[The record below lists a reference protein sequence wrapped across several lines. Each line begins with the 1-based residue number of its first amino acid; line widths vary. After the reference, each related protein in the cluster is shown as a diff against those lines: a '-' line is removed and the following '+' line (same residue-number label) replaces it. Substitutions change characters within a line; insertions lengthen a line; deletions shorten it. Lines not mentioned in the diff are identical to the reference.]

1 MVFKNQKTEKWEVRC
16 YYKDYKGIRK
26 QKTKRGFRTKSEA
39 LDWERH
45 FKLQEHQ
52 DLDMT
57 IEDFF
62 ELYKRDVS
70 HKVRPNTWEEKENI
84 ILTKI
89 LPYIGKR
96 KINELK
102 ITDVFEWQREIKS
115 QTTKAGKSFSQSYLK
130 TIHNQLSAML
140 NHAVRYYGLKWN
152 VASKAGTLG
161 SGTERNVDFWT
172 QKEYQK
178 FIEQV
183 SDKPQSF
190 YGFEILYWCGL
201 RIGELLALTPKDF
214 DFENNI
220 LKVTKSYKRVRGED
234 IVTDPKTQKSIRN
247 IVMPN
252 FLADE
257 IKEYLSSIYGIGE
270 EDTIFQNSKS
280 YFRHEMVRGSKAAGV
295 KRIRVHD
302 LRHSHVSYLIDKG
315 YTALAIADRL
325 GHEAVDITYRYAHLF
340 PTVQT
345 DMAKTMDEE
354 REVLLDECQEQ

>member
-1 MVFKNQKTEKWEVRC
+1 
-16 YYKDYKGIRK
+16 
-26 QKTKRGFRTKSEA
+26 
-39 LDWERH
+39 
-45 FKLQEHQ
+45 
-52 DLDMT
+52 MT

-152 VASKAGTLG
+152 VASKAGTMG

-270 EDTIFQNSKS
+270 EDRIFQNSKS

>member
-1 MVFKNQKTEKWEVRC
+1 M
-16 YYKDYKGIRK
+16 
-26 QKTKRGFRTKSEA
+26 
-39 LDWERH
+39 
-45 FKLQEHQ
+45 
-52 DLDMT
+52 
-57 IEDFF
+57 
-62 ELYKRDVS
+62 
-70 HKVRPNTWEEKENI
+70 
-84 ILTKI
+84 
-89 LPYIGKR
+89 
-96 KINELK
+96 
-102 ITDVFEWQREIKS
+102 
-115 QTTKAGKSFSQSYLK
+115 TKA
-130 TIHNQLSAML
+130 
-140 NHAVRYYGLKWN
+140 
-152 VASKAGTLG
+152 
-161 SGTERNVDFWT
+161 
-172 QKEYQK
+172 
-178 FIEQV
+178 
-183 SDKPQSF
+183 
-190 YGFEILYWCGL
+190 
-201 RIGELLALTPKDF
+201 ELLALTPKDF

-270 EDTIFQNSKS
+270 EDRIFQNSKS

-295 KRIRVHD
+295 KKIRVHD

>member
-45 FKLQEHQ
+45 FKLQDHQ

-152 VASKAGTLG
+152 VASKAGNMG
-161 SGTERNVDFWT
+161 SGTERKVDFWT

-201 RIGELLALTPKDF
+201 RIGDDDDKIRLNQRKPSKYKGLRRFGPEKNLQRINKFMKERPIFYKNFIQMKENFRFYLRCFYCITKVVILQFNSENRTELA
-214 DFENNI
+214 
-220 LKVTKSYKRVRGED
+220 
-234 IVTDPKTQKSIRN
+234 RN
-247 IVMPN
+247 
-252 FLADE
+252 
-257 IKEYLSSIYGIGE
+257 G
-270 EDTIFQNSKS
+270 
-280 YFRHEMVRGSKAAGV
+280 
-295 KRIRVHD
+295 
-302 LRHSHVSYLIDKG
+302 
-315 YTALAIADRL
+315 
-325 GHEAVDITYRYAHLF
+325 
-340 PTVQT
+340 
-345 DMAKTMDEE
+345 
-354 REVLLDECQEQ
+354 

>member
-1 MVFKNQKTEKWEVRC
+1 
-16 YYKDYKGIRK
+16 
-26 QKTKRGFRTKSEA
+26 
-39 LDWERH
+39 
-45 FKLQEHQ
+45 
-52 DLDMT
+52 MT

-115 QTTKAGKSFSQSYLK
+115 QTTKAGKKFSQSYLK

-152 VASKAGTLG
+152 VASKAGNMG
-161 SGTERNVDFWT
+161 SGTERKVDFWT

-190 YGFEILYWCGL
+190 YSFEILYWCGL

-214 DFENNI
+214 DFENNTMRI
-220 LKVTKSYKRVRGED
+220 NKNYQKVKGREIITS
-234 IVTDPKTQKSIRN
+234 PKTKKSNRVVKI
-247 IVMPN
+247 PQ

-257 IKEYLSSIYGIGE
+257 IKDYMKCFYDLKPDQRLFFKSKGYLG
-270 EDTIFQNSKS
+270 
-280 YFRHEMVRGSKAAGV
+280 HEITRGSKKAGI
-295 KRIRVHD
+295 KRINIHA
-302 LRHSHVSYLIDKG
+302 LRHSHISLLMDRG
-315 YTALAIADRL
+315 FSALDIAERV
-325 GHEAVDITYRYAHLF
+325 GHEAISITYKYAHMY
-340 PTVQT
+340 PNKQ
-345 DMAKTMDEE
+345 DEMARKLEEE
-354 REVLLDECQEQ
+354 RS

>member
-45 FKLQEHQ
+45 FKLQDHQ

-152 VASKAGTLG
+152 VASKAGTMG
-161 SGTERNVDFWT
+161 SGTERKVDFWT

-183 SDKPQSF
+183 SGPKSSSAIK
-190 YGFEILYWCGL
+190 GFATSI
-201 RIGELLALTPKDF
+201 
-214 DFENNI
+214 
-220 LKVTKSYKRVRGED
+220 SVR
-234 IVTDPKTQKSIRN
+234 P
-247 IVMPN
+247 MP
-252 FLADE
+252 
-257 IKEYLSSIYGIGE
+257 
-270 EDTIFQNSKS
+270 
-280 YFRHEMVRGSKAAGV
+280 M
-295 KRIRVHD
+295 
-302 LRHSHVSYLIDKG
+302 
-315 YTALAIADRL
+315 
-325 GHEAVDITYRYAHLF
+325 
-340 PTVQT
+340 P
-345 DMAKTMDEE
+345 
-354 REVLLDECQEQ
+354 

>member
-1 MVFKNQKTEKWEVRC
+1 
-16 YYKDYKGIRK
+16 
-26 QKTKRGFRTKSEA
+26 
-39 LDWERH
+39 
-45 FKLQEHQ
+45 
-52 DLDMT
+52 MT
-57 IEDFF
+57 IKDFF
-62 ELYKRDVS
+62 ELYNRDVS

-115 QTTKAGKSFSQSYLK
+115 QTTKAGKKFSQSYLK

-152 VASKAGTLG
+152 VASKAGNMG
-161 SGTERNVDFWT
+161 SGTERKVDFWT

-220 LKVTKSYKRVRGED
+220 LKVTKSYKRVRGEE

-247 IVMPN
+247 VVMPN

-270 EDTIFQNSKS
+270 EDRIFQNSKS

-354 REVLLDECQEQ
+354 REVLLDECQE

>member
-1 MVFKNQKTEKWEVRC
+1 
-16 YYKDYKGIRK
+16 
-26 QKTKRGFRTKSEA
+26 
-39 LDWERH
+39 
-45 FKLQEHQ
+45 
-52 DLDMT
+52 
-57 IEDFF
+57 
-62 ELYKRDVS
+62 
-70 HKVRPNTWEEKENI
+70 
-84 ILTKI
+84 
-89 LPYIGKR
+89 
-96 KINELK
+96 
-102 ITDVFEWQREIKS
+102 
-115 QTTKAGKSFSQSYLK
+115 
-130 TIHNQLSAML
+130 ML

-152 VASKAGTLG
+152 VASKAGNMG
-161 SGTERNVDFWT
+161 SGTERKVDFWT

-190 YGFEILYWCGL
+190 YSFEILYWCGL

-270 EDTIFQNSKS
+270 EDRIFQNSKS

>member
-1 MVFKNQKTEKWEVRC
+1 
-16 YYKDYKGIRK
+16 
-26 QKTKRGFRTKSEA
+26 
-39 LDWERH
+39 
-45 FKLQEHQ
+45 
-52 DLDMT
+52 MT

-115 QTTKAGKSFSQSYLK
+115 QTTKAGKKFSQSYLK

-152 VASKAGTLG
+152 VASKAGNMG
-161 SGTERNVDFWT
+161 SGTERKVDFWT

-190 YGFEILYWCGL
+190 YSFEILYWCGL

-270 EDTIFQNSKS
+270 EDRIFQNSKS

>member
-1 MVFKNQKTEKWEVRC
+1 MKTFDYSLVKDPQYFKDRRMDEIKP
-16 YYKDYKGIRK
+16 KDVMEW
-26 QKTKRGFRTKSEA
+26 Q
-39 LDWERH
+39 
-45 FKLQEHQ
+45 
-52 DLDMT
+52 
-57 IEDFF
+57 
-62 ELYKRDVS
+62 
-70 HKVRPNTWEEKENI
+70 
-84 ILTKI
+84 
-89 LPYIGKR
+89 
-96 KINELK
+96 NELLNYRNEK
-102 ITDVFEWQREIKS
+102 GEPYS
-115 QTTKAGKSFSQSYLK
+115 SGYLR
-130 TIHNQLSAML
+130 TIHAQLSAIF
-140 NHAVRYYGLKWN
+140 NFAKRYYGLSTN
-152 VASKAGTLG
+152 PAAIVGTMKNDV
-161 SGTERNVDFWT
+161 EKEVEIWT
-172 QKEYQK
+172 KEEYLK
-178 FIEQV
+178 FSEAV
-183 SDKPQSF
+183 MDKPLSF
-190 YGFEILYWCGL
+190 YAFEVLYWTGV
-201 RIGELLALTPKDF
+201 REGELLALTPADF

-270 EDTIFQNSKS
+270 EDRIFQNSKS

>member
-1 MVFKNQKTEKWEVRC
+1 
-16 YYKDYKGIRK
+16 
-26 QKTKRGFRTKSEA
+26 
-39 LDWERH
+39 
-45 FKLQEHQ
+45 
-52 DLDMT
+52 
-57 IEDFF
+57 
-62 ELYKRDVS
+62 
-70 HKVRPNTWEEKENI
+70 
-84 ILTKI
+84 
-89 LPYIGKR
+89 
-96 KINELK
+96 
-102 ITDVFEWQREIKS
+102 
-115 QTTKAGKSFSQSYLK
+115 
-130 TIHNQLSAML
+130 ML

-152 VASKAGTLG
+152 VASKAGTMG

-270 EDTIFQNSKS
+270 EDRIFQNSKS

-315 YTALAIADRL
+315 YTALALADRL

>member
-1 MVFKNQKTEKWEVRC
+1 
-16 YYKDYKGIRK
+16 
-26 QKTKRGFRTKSEA
+26 
-39 LDWERH
+39 
-45 FKLQEHQ
+45 
-52 DLDMT
+52 MT

-115 QTTKAGKSFSQSYLK
+115 QTTKAGKKFSQSYLK

-140 NHAVRYYGLKWN
+140 NHAVRYYGLKCN
-152 VASKAGTLG
+152 VASKAGNMG
-161 SGTERNVDFWT
+161 SGTERKVDFWT

-190 YGFEILYWCGL
+190 YSFEILYWCGL

-270 EDTIFQNSKS
+270 EDRIFQNSKS

>member
-1 MVFKNQKTEKWEVRC
+1 M
-16 YYKDYKGIRK
+16 
-26 QKTKRGFRTKSEA
+26 
-39 LDWERH
+39 
-45 FKLQEHQ
+45 
-52 DLDMT
+52 
-57 IEDFF
+57 
-62 ELYKRDVS
+62 
-70 HKVRPNTWEEKENI
+70 
-84 ILTKI
+84 
-89 LPYIGKR
+89 
-96 KINELK
+96 
-102 ITDVFEWQREIKS
+102 
-115 QTTKAGKSFSQSYLK
+115 
-130 TIHNQLSAML
+130 
-140 NHAVRYYGLKWN
+140 
-152 VASKAGTLG
+152 G
-161 SGTERNVDFWT
+161 SGTERKVDFWT

-190 YGFEILYWCGL
+190 YSFEILYWCGL

-270 EDTIFQNSKS
+270 EDRIFQNSKS

>member
-45 FKLQEHQ
+45 FKLQDHQ

-115 QTTKAGKSFSQSYLK
+115 QTTKAGKKFSQSYLK

-152 VASKAGTLG
+152 VASKAGNMG
-161 SGTERNVDFWT
+161 SGTERKVDFWT
-172 QKEYQK
+172 QK
-178 FIEQV
+178 
-183 SDKPQSF
+183 
-190 YGFEILYWCGL
+190 
-201 RIGELLALTPKDF
+201 
-214 DFENNI
+214 
-220 LKVTKSYKRVRGED
+220 
-234 IVTDPKTQKSIRN
+234 
-247 IVMPN
+247 
-252 FLADE
+252 
-257 IKEYLSSIYGIGE
+257 GI
-270 EDTIFQNSKS
+270 SKI
-280 YFRHEMVRGSKAAGV
+280 H
-295 KRIRVHD
+295 
-302 LRHSHVSYLIDKG
+302 
-315 YTALAIADRL
+315 
-325 GHEAVDITYRYAHLF
+325 
-340 PTVQT
+340 
-345 DMAKTMDEE
+345 
-354 REVLLDECQEQ
+354 